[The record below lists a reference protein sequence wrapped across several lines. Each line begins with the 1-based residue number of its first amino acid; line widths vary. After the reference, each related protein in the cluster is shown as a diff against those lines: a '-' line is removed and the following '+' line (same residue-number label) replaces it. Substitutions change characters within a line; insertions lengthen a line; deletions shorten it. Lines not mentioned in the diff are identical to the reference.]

1 MQCSSYI
8 SDYFVS
14 LSQTPAMTIVA
25 NVIIKTTAAGS
36 GVLGI
41 GKPSATVYP
50 VKSIIPTCPGDSFH
64 HPLAMQ
70 KVCKTVKIADFEEM
84 RKHINKR

>member
-1 MQCSSYI
+1 
-8 SDYFVS
+8 
-14 LSQTPAMTIVA
+14 MTIVA

-50 VKSIIPTCPGDSFH
+50 VKSIILVAQDDSSSPSSFNAES
-64 HPLAMQ
+64 L
-70 KVCKTVKIADFEEM
+70 
-84 RKHINKR
+84 

>member
-1 MQCSSYI
+1 MSFIAKEQCSSHLI
-8 SDYFVS
+8 DYFVS

-41 GKPSATVYP
+41 GKPSATV
-50 VKSIIPTCPGDSFH
+50 
-64 HPLAMQ
+64 
-70 KVCKTVKIADFEEM
+70 
-84 RKHINKR
+84 

>member
-1 MQCSSYI
+1 MSYIAKEQCSSHLI
-8 SDYFVS
+8 DYFVS

-41 GKPSATVYP
+41 GKPSETVYP
-50 VKSIIPTCPGDSFH
+50 VKSIILFAQGDNST
-64 HPLAMQ
+64 PPSCNAESL
-70 KVCKTVKIADFEEM
+70 
-84 RKHINKR
+84 

>member
-1 MQCSSYI
+1 MSNIAKEQYSLYLI
-8 SDYFVS
+8 DYFVS

-36 GVLGI
+36 GVLDI

-50 VKSIIPTCPGDSFH
+50 VKSIILLAHDDSST
-64 HPLAMQ
+64 PSSCNTDSL
-70 KVCKTVKIADFEEM
+70 
-84 RKHINKR
+84 